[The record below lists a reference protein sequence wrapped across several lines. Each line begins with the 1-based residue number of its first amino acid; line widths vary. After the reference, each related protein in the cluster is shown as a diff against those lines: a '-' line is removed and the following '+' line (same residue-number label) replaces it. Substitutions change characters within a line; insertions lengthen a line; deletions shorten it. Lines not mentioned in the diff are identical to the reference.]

1 VYSNIVLTVVGDF
14 PHAAKA
20 PNLPLWSCAHLHDPP
35 DTPSGRN
42 SLAQPG
48 RPQSQPASDAWK
60 TLGKLSILR
69 RNDLVLSVIILWSIL
84 FVSNFPMEIA
94 HRKKHLCLVPT
105 RFGEQCGAIR
115 LVFWDDLGDEIASKA
130 PKLVK
135 TRHFESFCMFH
146 IGLGPIFPILPMA
159 RNSALDS
166 KHPADVPTM
175 SSLSVKVI
183 AGGCWPY
190 G

>member
-1 VYSNIVLTVVGDF
+1 
-14 PHAAKA
+14 
-20 PNLPLWSCAHLHDPP
+20 
-35 DTPSGRN
+35 
-42 SLAQPG
+42 
-48 RPQSQPASDAWK
+48 
-60 TLGKLSILR
+60 
-69 RNDLVLSVIILWSIL
+69 
-84 FVSNFPMEIA
+84 MEIA

-105 RFGEQCGAIR
+105 RYGEQCGAIR

-130 PKLVK
+130 PKLLK

-146 IGLGPIFPILPMA
+146 IGLGPIFP
-159 RNSALDS
+159 ALDS

-183 AGGCWPY
+183 AGGCLPY

>member
-1 VYSNIVLTVVGDF
+1 MYSNIVLTVVGDF

-94 HRKKHLCLVPT
+94 HRKKTPVSGANKIWRTMWGNKACLLGWSGRWNCKQSPQI
-105 RFGEQCGAIR
+105 GKNKA
-115 LVFWDDLGDEIASKA
+115 FWIILYVSYWLRSNFFQSFQWLGTQ
-130 PKLVK
+130 P
-135 TRHFESFCMFH
+135 
-146 IGLGPIFPILPMA
+146 
-159 RNSALDS
+159 
-166 KHPADVPTM
+166 
-175 SSLSVKVI
+175 
-183 AGGCWPY
+183 
-190 G
+190 